1 MSSLSTSSIPPVPS
15 SVRPISFSSSNNSLT
30 IPTDNSI
37 KTVPTPNIDTQAL
50 ILASNV
56 LTAELETL
64 PHLLPPSTTSLFH
77 LSSTPSS
84 STSTLRAL
92 LSNHYLP
99 NFTTLPPPSL
109 LSSIMNHITTLPSP
123 FDYTFTTLPP
133 HILTTNDLSNVIP
146 TLPELMLYSHSL
158 CYDCSVIFR
167 LLKFPESYIER
178 YNFGGYIDERVVVRL
193 VNEYGTWVKTL
204 LETRKG
210 GGKDW
215 CLDYICTG
223 KVEGGDEYQRNKR
236 VGESVKR
243 KLGGIEVGVVGVL
256 GEGVESIVGECLKIR
271 ALQVLKEQDK
281 FEGLVLDVLEVASRL
296 PSSLEKLSLILS
308 LGEISPSIRPSLS
321 SYLIEGSLISVS
333 DLKHCVET
341 LPSITLDLIKEIL
354 PLCGN
359 DDEGIVMKVTCC
371 ELASIAGDPS
381 VFEEMVGKAVEGFRG
396 CILGEEGER
405 EVEVALRFCK
415 TVEDLGGRLKTLPS
429 WKILLSWMTLTTS
442 LATKSDISNDV
453 IDTCIQDCYDRRLPN
468 TIDLWKKIE
477 GGGVES
483 VNLIVKVGI
492 REGISKRHP
501 SQIQSWAAL
510 KERIKATDDKIPSD
524 ELGKRVKLGWSVK
537 VHTSSIV
544 HIDPEVLI
552 RHILESGDSPRLKR
566 RVKKTETGGFILSW
580 LSRKVDKK
588 YAFDMQADVVHETT
602 GDTIVALSSI
612 EDEASGDSTRVLL
625 DGHLVLSS
633 AEFGQT
639 NLIISADVTILS
651 DNNSFTNRRTLD
663 DIAKVV
669 GDFVDVFA
677 DKFRDEDLIDERMYS
692 KFISTI
698 DDAEPLTDEESRA
711 IERGLKLVD
720 FLKNAK
726 RVPGSINGTVEKFT
740 LWAEGEVAVHGKS
753 VAVIDVSARRMFAEL
768 WFHKSYFQKR
778 KYLGDDLPRFEVQNI
793 DGTRA
798 LQYFNSVKFPPP
810 FQPRYFNNWFTWE
823 HRTMVN
829 GGDMF
834 IIAFEPM
841 NTYTGAHQRIPPT
854 DKMKEGETNGVLIV
868 KEISK
873 NICEWT
879 RIQVV
884 NIGVKLPKKVDYG
897 SNVMK
902 LRGLTRGWWQ
912 FEDLP
917 NKGNVKQC
925 RATFIS
931 YMDPNGIV
939 PTRIVNSL
947 IPDHL
952 SSLTLVAD
960 NFQKDKLVDL
970 VDGQVLE
977 TIVRTRWDQEIYTDQ
992 ENKIISNGISFLQS
1006 VKDSSDWLKIQN
1018 ETEGIGEHQ
1027 NTSVNDIRWQLAH
1040 LDGDKLAT
1048 GIVEAV
1054 IDAPIEKV
1062 VVWEFLKTSREST
1075 REHLKK
1081 NGLAKVT
1088 KVINNHSL
1096 YYLNVRDLK
1105 VPGLLHRE
1113 FRSKS
1118 VWKRVGQ
1125 NKIYVVYEDTKDLDV
1140 EHPHDSRINHVGSAR
1155 TTWEYER
1162 LEDNEGIPQTKVTL
1176 ASRFDL
1182 GGSIPTFI
1190 MTKLAKKVVRNVAM
1204 MMTKFEQ
1211 GATMDER
1218 RRRRLVDKIKEML
1231 HEGGPEVASVLRRFD
1246 EISKVKSGSEEPAN
1260 GFGSAFSLVQV
1271 SSRGGKGWGSTS
1283 IEVEADI
1290 EEVAAFLWDFDSR
1303 ANMQISGDIERRVL
1317 RDSVDNNF
1325 FKRVVMRRKRLKSSH
1340 HGQHSIRRFTNR
1352 MTLHKLDADTF
1363 VLLLTPIDDNTLKK
1377 DPRRK
1382 SSAVDL
1388 NALVVKG
1395 RAEEVFRLKKTGR
1408 RRLTKVDFA
1417 LNLET
1422 GHNRSVS
1429 RRATKVAVEQLL
1441 GEVAEIAIYFE
1452 MLKPLEDYDA
1462 KCGEDLGHALLW
1474 KASSSRK
1481 RLERLEVMMKGKAL
1495 AAFAEKY
1502 PWYPLFMKQVVSGKL
1517 SLGKPIKTKL
1527 VCLTDL
1533 EAKQIGKNLI
1543 PALRSKKLAE
1553 AGVDQW
1559 KVQNNA
1565 VKELMEKYVWFYPMI
1580 LVVSKGIVKSAAWGL
1595 MWRVVVGAVLSMT
1608 DMGTD
1613 LLVLKQ
1619 FWEGGENMKTYRDL
1633 TLGSLI
1639 ASFGLQL
1646 FISIFQNHKLGVLKI
1661 IRESLYVLLGMKAAV
1676 DAYRVAIGAKKEK
1689 GSVFPP
1695 MLELSFGK
1703 GIELFSESIPGIIIQ
1718 LSAILSSLSSNVS
1731 VSGLSLTSLGISAL
1745 TTGFVSAQIS
1755 YDFDTNPANRAQ
1767 NVDFY
1772 GYVPD
1777 NPKKRTIV
1785 FVMMTIMASTMVMI
1799 RGFALVMIGQLSMQ
1813 YLTIFLSI
1821 DMGLF
1826 LLSKLLRDDFI
1837 YWIPVD
1843 NRIFE
1848 FVLSLMM
1855 RLIIKIITDFTGCV
1869 QFRHPNELGGIYFA
1883 FNNVITVL
1891 ALFAALHLTE
1901 SQGDIAAENMTK
1913 LKEVAGYLLGLE
1925 LLSFFIFLANINH
1938 DHVKTFFSTESGSH
1952 FTCRTFLEN
1961 SDDAIKGHAVLSNS
1975 QNQWKSI
1982 RGEVQR
1988 WLEAGWD
1995 TWTEEH
2001 PRWFIEHKDLIPA
2014 DLRPVRLD
2022 GSLSMLTQSRRTTTH
2037 VRMTKDKKNKVSP
2050 EGEEIKLMNTR
2061 RGSSDFGR
2069 ELKRRGSFME

>member
-1 MSSLSTSSIPPVPS
+1 M
-15 SVRPISFSSSNNSLT
+15 
-30 IPTDNSI
+30 
-37 KTVPTPNIDTQAL
+37 
-50 ILASNV
+50 
-56 LTAELETL
+56 
-64 PHLLPPSTTSLFH
+64 
-77 LSSTPSS
+77 
-84 STSTLRAL
+84 
-92 LSNHYLP
+92 
-99 NFTTLPPPSL
+99 
-109 LSSIMNHITTLPSP
+109 
-123 FDYTFTTLPP
+123 
-133 HILTTNDLSNVIP
+133 
-146 TLPELMLYSHSL
+146 
-158 CYDCSVIFR
+158 IF
-167 LLKFPESYIER
+167 
-178 YNFGGYIDERVVVRL
+178 
-193 VNEYGTWVKTL
+193 
-204 LETRKG
+204 
-210 GGKDW
+210 
-215 CLDYICTG
+215 
-223 KVEGGDEYQRNKR
+223 
-236 VGESVKR
+236 
-243 KLGGIEVGVVGVL
+243 
-256 GEGVESIVGECLKIR
+256 
-271 ALQVLKEQDK
+271 
-281 FEGLVLDVLEVASRL
+281 
-296 PSSLEKLSLILS
+296 
-308 LGEISPSIRPSLS
+308 
-321 SYLIEGSLISVS
+321 
-333 DLKHCVET
+333 
-341 LPSITLDLIKEIL
+341 
-354 PLCGN
+354 
-359 DDEGIVMKVTCC
+359 
-371 ELASIAGDPS
+371 
-381 VFEEMVGKAVEGFRG
+381 
-396 CILGEEGER
+396 
-405 EVEVALRFCK
+405 
-415 TVEDLGGRLKTLPS
+415 
-429 WKILLSWMTLTTS
+429 
-442 LATKSDISNDV
+442 
-453 IDTCIQDCYDRRLPN
+453 
-468 TIDLWKKIE
+468 
-477 GGGVES
+477 
-483 VNLIVKVGI
+483 
-492 REGISKRHP
+492 
-501 SQIQSWAAL
+501 
-510 KERIKATDDKIPSD
+510 
-524 ELGKRVKLGWSVK
+524 
-537 VHTSSIV
+537 
-544 HIDPEVLI
+544 
-552 RHILESGDSPRLKR
+552 
-566 RVKKTETGGFILSW
+566 
-580 LSRKVDKK
+580 
-588 YAFDMQADVVHETT
+588 
-602 GDTIVALSSI
+602 
-612 EDEASGDSTRVLL
+612 
-625 DGHLVLSS
+625 
-633 AEFGQT
+633 
-639 NLIISADVTILS
+639 
-651 DNNSFTNRRTLD
+651 
-663 DIAKVV
+663 
-669 GDFVDVFA
+669 
-677 DKFRDEDLIDERMYS
+677 
-692 KFISTI
+692 
-698 DDAEPLTDEESRA
+698 
-711 IERGLKLVD
+711 
-720 FLKNAK
+720 
-726 RVPGSINGTVEKFT
+726 
-740 LWAEGEVAVHGKS
+740 
-753 VAVIDVSARRMFAEL
+753 
-768 WFHKSYFQKR
+768 
-778 KYLGDDLPRFEVQNI
+778 
-793 DGTRA
+793 
-798 LQYFNSVKFPPP
+798 
-810 FQPRYFNNWFTWE
+810 
-823 HRTMVN
+823 
-829 GGDMF
+829 
-834 IIAFEPM
+834 
-841 NTYTGAHQRIPPT
+841 
-854 DKMKEGETNGVLIV
+854 
-868 KEISK
+868 
-873 NICEWT
+873 
-879 RIQVV
+879 
-884 NIGVKLPKKVDYG
+884 
-897 SNVMK
+897 
-902 LRGLTRGWWQ
+902 
-912 FEDLP
+912 
-917 NKGNVKQC
+917 
-925 RATFIS
+925 
-931 YMDPNGIV
+931 
-939 PTRIVNSL
+939 
-947 IPDHL
+947 
-952 SSLTLVAD
+952 
-960 NFQKDKLVDL
+960 
-970 VDGQVLE
+970 
-977 TIVRTRWDQEIYTDQ
+977 
-992 ENKIISNGISFLQS
+992 
-1006 VKDSSDWLKIQN
+1006 
-1018 ETEGIGEHQ
+1018 
-1027 NTSVNDIRWQLAH
+1027 RWQLAH

-1054 IDAPIEKV
+1054 IDAPIEKI

-1081 NGLAKVT
+1081 NGLEKVT

-1125 NKIYVVYEDTKDLDV
+1125 NKIFVVYEDTKDLDV
-1140 EHPHDSRINHVGSAR
+1140 EHPHDSRINYMGSAR

-1204 MMTKFEQ
+1204 MKTKFEQ
-1211 GATMDER
+1211 GTTMDER
-1218 RRRRLVDKIKEML
+1218 RRRRLVDKIKVML
-1231 HEGGPEVASVLRRFD
+1231 HEGGSEVTSLLRRFD
-1246 EISKVKSGSEEPAN
+1246 EISKAKKGAEEPAN
-1260 GFGSAFSLVQV
+1260 GFGSAFSLVQA

-1317 RDSVDNNF
+1317 RDRVDNNF
-1325 FKRVVMRRKRLKSSH
+1325 FKRVVTRRQRLNSSH
-1340 HGQHSIRRFTNR
+1340 HGQHSNRRFTNR

-1363 VLLLTPIDDNTLKK
+1363 VLLLTPIDDITSKK

-1388 NALVVKG
+1388 DALVVKG

-1495 AAFAEKY
+1495 AAFTEKY
-1502 PWYPLFMKQVVSGKL
+1502 PWYPLFMKQVLAGKL

-1595 MWRVVVGAVLSMT
+1595 MWRVVVGTVLSMT

-1646 FISIFQNHKLGVLKI
+1646 FISIFQNHKLGVMKI

-1731 VSGLSLTSLGISAL
+1731 VSGLSLLSLGISAL

-1777 NPKKRTIV
+1777 NPKKRTII

-1799 RGFALVMIGQLSMQ
+1799 RGFALVMIAQLSMQ
-1813 YLTIFLSI
+1813 YLTIFFSV

-1901 SQGDIAAENMTK
+1901 RQGDVAAENMTK
-1913 LKEVAGYLLGLE
+1913 LKEAAGYLLGLE

-1938 DHVKTFFSTESGSH
+1938 DYVKTFFSTESGSH

-1982 RGEVQR
+1982 RGEVHR

-2022 GSLSMLTQSRRTTTH
+2022 GSLSMLTQSQRTTTH